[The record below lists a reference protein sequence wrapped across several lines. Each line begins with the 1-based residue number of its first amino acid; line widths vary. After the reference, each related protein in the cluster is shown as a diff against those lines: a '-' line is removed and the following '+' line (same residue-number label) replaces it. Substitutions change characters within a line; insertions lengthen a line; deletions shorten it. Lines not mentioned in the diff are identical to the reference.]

1 MFVKA
6 KLYEKLYIR
15 IYNCNA
21 ADEAPENTELR
32 DDRIR
37 SDCFLLFNRQH
48 GLSDMF
54 LYNQTVYIIKCS
66 FQKDIRNM
74 KT

>member
-21 ADEAPENTELR
+21 ADKAPLNTELL

-37 SDCFLLFNRQH
+37 SDCFLLF
-48 GLSDMF
+48 
-54 LYNQTVYIIKCS
+54 
-66 FQKDIRNM
+66 
-74 KT
+74 